1 MSATL
6 PPITPGNVL
15 LEEFMLPLGLS
26 QNELARRIDV
36 PVSRI
41 AGIVHGHRAITAD
54 TASRLGRL
62 FGTSAQFWLNLQ
74 SWHDLE
80 RLEDEGL
87 AGKLAS
93 IIPVIAA

>member
-1 MSATL
+1 MNKNL
-6 PPITPGNVL
+6 PPVSPGEIL

-41 AGIVHGHRAITAD
+41 AGIVHGNRSITAD
-54 TASRLGRL
+54 TASRLGKL

-74 SWHDLE
+74 NRHDLE
-80 RLEDEGL
+80 QLEDQGL
-87 AGKLAS
+87 AGMLAT
-93 IIPVIAA
+93 ITPVKAA

>member
-1 MSATL
+1 MNKNL
-6 PPITPGNVL
+6 PPVSPGDIL

-41 AGIVHGHRAITAD
+41 AGIVHGNRAITAD
-54 TASRLGRL
+54 TASRLGKL

-74 SWHDLE
+74 NRHDLE
-80 RLEDEGL
+80 QLEDQGL
-87 AGKLAS
+87 AGMLAA
-93 IIPVIAA
+93 ITPVKAA